1 MIKHLILLKIGNMD
15 ISMIKNGA
23 VKNEIIS
30 NKKLAQGLPKPII
43 RTFKKRKMHSLL

>member
-1 MIKHLILLKIGNMD
+1 MD

-43 RTFKKRKMHSLL
+43 RTFKKKMHSLL